1 MKRRNAMTTTA
12 HEHAY
17 AVLIYAMNCPP
28 DIQVERIFPDF
39 VQSHRDTFAA
49 LIRCNFTEFWF
60 RLDSISQR
68 RYVSDALDMY
78 AKESEDHAG
87 RAFVSDA
94 MDGVKAEAAR

>member
-1 MKRRNAMTTTA
+1 MNKTNPMTTTA

-28 DIQVERIFPDF
+28 GVQVERLFPDA
-39 VQSHRDTFAA
+39 VPDYRATYAA
-49 LIRCNFTEFWF
+49 LIRRNFAEFWF

-78 AKESEDHAG
+78 GKESEDYAG

-94 MDGVKAEAAR
+94 MDGVKAGAAR

>member
-1 MKRRNAMTTTA
+1 MNRRNVMTTTA

-28 DIQVERIFPDF
+28 DIQVERLFPDA
-39 VQSHRDTFAA
+39 VPEYRDPFAA
-49 LIRCNFTEFWF
+49 LIRHNFAEFWF
-60 RLDSISQR
+60 RLDSINQR

-78 AKESEDHAG
+78 GKESEDHAG

-94 MDGVKAEAAR
+94 MDGVKAEVAR